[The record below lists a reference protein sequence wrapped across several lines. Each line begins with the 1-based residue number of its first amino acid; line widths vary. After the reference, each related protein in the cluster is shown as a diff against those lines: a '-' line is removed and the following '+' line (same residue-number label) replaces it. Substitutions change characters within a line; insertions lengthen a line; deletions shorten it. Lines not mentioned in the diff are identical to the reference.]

1 MGKQIGN
8 ALMVDRLRVGNSSCS
23 ALQEKKE
30 KNRKTEQQ
38 IMDTKEKTKKTDHGH
53 NGQMNNNQSEN
64 CEKEN
69 IERTT
74 QPKNQ
79 TSKKTEKQT
88 NHGHKREKPKKQ
100 IMDR

>member
-23 ALQEKKE
+23 ALQEKTEQQKKRKREKE
-30 KNRKTEQQ
+30 KKRKREKQ

-53 NGQMNNNQSEN
+53 NGQMNNNQSKN
-64 CEKEN
+64 CKKEK

-79 TSKKTEKQT
+79 TSKKCSL
-88 NHGHKREKPKKQ
+88 PY
-100 IMDR
+100 